1 MEQHLQPGSSF
12 GPYAVEGLIAGGGM
26 GQVYAARHE
35 VYGSVCAIKVLHE
48 RLHEDEGWRKRFN
61 EEGLVGQQL
70 KHPHVLSARELVEHE
85 GRIAIVMDL
94 VKGGQTLEKVVTR
107 EFANGL
113 PLVRALAVFLEVV
126 QGIDYLHGKGIVHG
140 DLKPENVMIEGEYR
154 KPATW
159 HTKLTDFGTV
169 GLIAH
174 PVIIDG
180 RTAVV
185 ATPRYA
191 SPEHLRGSDNLE
203 VRSDVYCLGLILHFL
218 LTGQHCSDA
227 RTVREAAMFV
237 LAETPVVHLVDQPDM
252 IIDVFRRAT
261 QVKAK
266 DRYSD
271 CRELALAVREALDA
285 LGVSLELED
294 VAADLATEVDEER
307 AKAQQENLSRSE
319 EPAPSREVSESEA
332 LTDVGEAG
340 ERSADDGGER
350 SGGDA
355 FADPEAGADAGAS
368 EAAGGDDSVP
378 LAFHKGSESEV
389 TLHEALT
396 DEESEEEEAV
406 PPSRVEDSDGAVEDA
421 DTGDSLIG
429 EEHTTPSPSGETTV
443 ARPAPIPPN
452 PDAAPSSPIAAPS
465 AGGSAVAMAVPLLLG
480 LLVLVVVGGLLLGAF
495 FF

>member
-48 RLHEDEGWRKRFN
+48 RLHEDADWRKRFN

-70 KHPHVLSARELVEHE
+70 KHPHVLSARELVEHD

-113 PLVRALAVFLEVV
+113 PLVRALAVFLEIV

-237 LAETPVVHLVDQPDM
+237 LVETPVVHLVDQPDM
-252 IIDVFRRAT
+252 IIEVFRKAT
-261 QVKAK
+261 QVKPK
-266 DRYSD
+266 DRYAD

-294 VAADLATEVDEER
+294 VAADLATEIDEDQ
-307 AKAQQENLSRSE
+307 AKAQRENLSRSE
-319 EPAPSREVSESEA
+319 EPPPERQVSESDA
-332 LTDVGEAG
+332 PTDVGEPAPD
-340 ERSADDGGER
+340 ADVR
-350 SGGDA
+350 PGGDA
-355 FADPEAGADAGAS
+355 FADPEDDGAAPADEG
-368 EAAGGDDSVP
+368 ESVP
-378 LAFHKGSESEV
+378 IAFHKGSESEV
-389 TLHEALT
+389 TLHEALV
-396 DEESEEEEAV
+396 DESDEPDAADDTNGPSED
-406 PPSRVEDSDGAVEDA
+406 P

-429 EEHTTPSPSGETTV
+429 EEHTTPAPSGETTV

-452 PDAAPSSPIAAPS
+452 PDATPSTPISAPAS
-465 AGGSAVAMAVPLLLG
+465 GGNAMAVALPIALAMGLI
-480 LLVLVVVGGLLLGAF
+480 LLVGAGLVALFLF
-495 FF
+495 